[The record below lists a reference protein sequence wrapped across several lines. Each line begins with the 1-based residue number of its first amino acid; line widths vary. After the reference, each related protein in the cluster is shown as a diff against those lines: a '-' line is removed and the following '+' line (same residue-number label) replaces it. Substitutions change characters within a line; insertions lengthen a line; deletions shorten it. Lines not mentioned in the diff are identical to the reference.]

1 MLKKAIVA
9 LAVLLAGFALS
20 GADLV
25 HAQDG
30 PPPAPKCVQTEGGYQ
45 CARHFEDTYTTEDGR
60 TVTET
65 TSNCVSSGTNT
76 EGKASGERPATS
88 RQTSSMT
95 CSGSVEP
102 PARH

>member
-1 MLKKAIVA
+1 MLKKATVA
-9 LAVLLAGFALS
+9 LAVLLGSFALTA
-20 GADLV
+20 ADLV
-25 HAQDG
+25 PAQDG
-30 PPPAPKCVQTEGGYQ
+30 PVPAPKCVQTEGGYQ

-76 EGKASGERPATS
+76 EDTSSGERPATS
-88 RQTSSMT
+88 RQTSTMT
-95 CSGSVEP
+95 CSGNVEA